1 MSRFAR
7 TWMRFLLLALLMFGI
22 ACAGDSSSSR
32 PQPLP
37 NVAPLEAPQ
46 LPDWIEQISPVGE
59 AEPLAQIRIRFKYP
73 LVPVQS
79 LEDTENSENSPLKKI
94 SISPP
99 LPGRFRLL
107 TPRMIGFQSDR
118 ALPKATRIKI
128 ILKSGLEDLEN
139 HRLDWDLAWTFNT
152 ETLKLT
158 NLPSINPNIDLKPDL
173 NFSSNVE
180 LNLDSIRDRIQLIP
194 AGGGESIPVR
204 VSQEKPSEYISFPEE
219 NKYDESRS
227 RWDYSL
233 TPKQELVKA
242 TRYRLQFD
250 PGIRPARGNMPS
262 DKTFNTEVATYQPL
276 KFERIE
282 SGGWSRFVNGNPQL
296 KFNNGLVAES
306 VRENITISPKP
317 KEGVEVLWST
327 DNFNSVY
334 LNTEALEPATNYTI
348 AIAANLKDQFGQTL
362 GQEISKS
369 YQTGDLTGSIS
380 GPSTFAIFPAGMNP
394 ALKLTAVNLPKA
406 EYRADYRTVTSQ
418 DLIASKSAYPVRAV
432 SNFLRAPKDWQ
443 TFSFESVKNKKT
455 EIEIPL
461 EEKLGAKTGAIAYGM
476 QAFSPV
482 PWSNNKDE
490 LQLQNFS
497 GLAQVTNLGVFAQWF
512 PDSGSLR
519 VNHLSDGAPVPSANV
534 EIYPIENNND
544 ASEPTACFTGK
555 TDRNGTVR
563 LKGRQWQRCSKEN
576 TPPKLLA
583 IVRENSD
590 WTFLTTH
597 SSSGSY
603 GYNIYATW
611 PDGRPQSRGTIFSDR
626 QLYQRGEK
634 AAFTGVAYYFQ
645 NGTLQADAAKS
656 RGNGSKYA
664 VTLQDPD
671 GNTTNLGSYTTDEF
685 ATFSLEATID
695 KEWPLGNYS
704 ISATNDKDVT
714 ISGGFRVAEFKPPNF
729 QVELSLNKEW
739 AVPDQRVEATSESNY
754 LFGSPLSAG
763 TAKYYV
769 RRFPDSF
776 TPPGWEE
783 FSFGRQWFWPEAR
796 PEVNSE
802 VLQKEID
809 LDSRGK
815 NRLTVKVDKD
825 LPYAMSYQVEAE
837 VSDISNQSVAA
848 SNSFTALPADKLI
861 GLKTDFVAEAG
872 KKFSVEA
879 IVTDPEGKAIPGEKI
894 TIELQKM
901 EYKTEERFDVD
912 WVMPQYE
919 LEYKTVASESV
930 TPDRRAKKVSL
941 KAPES
946 GSYRIRA
953 NFVDDQDANNNT
965 NTENSDRQKTATDLR
980 IWVTGNE
987 TVQWG
992 FRGDRDYLEIQL
1004 DKNSYEIGE
1013 TATALIK
1020 SPYPE
1025 AELSFAVVRDKPLY
1039 QKTIQVKGGAP
1050 QVKFKVTP
1058 DMLPNAAVQA
1068 VLVRQ
1073 GKPLAELESGLK
1085 DIKHLSRIG
1094 FAPFSTSLKEKYLTV
1109 QVSPRLPAVE
1119 PGGEQTVEL
1128 ELKDFAGKPVRG
1140 QVSVMVV
1147 NEDVLQLT
1155 GYRPPDLVKTVYAG
1169 QPIATRF
1176 SDSRLNLLLEDS
1188 KEREEA
1194 RQRKG
1199 ATRGGLA
1206 NYGGFSNGRA
1216 EIPPVGDIALPE
1228 SYDEAPGL
1236 QAAPEAPNSGGGSG
1250 TATVRIRKDFR
1261 PLAYYN
1267 GSVKTDRRGRG
1278 SFSFKLPDNLTTWRV
1293 IAVAASADMRFGSG
1307 ENTFIARKA
1316 LMANPLLPQFARPG
1330 DRFSA
1335 GLSLT
1340 NNTGKSENVVINGQV
1355 SENLQFAEK
1364 SASAE
1369 KLELKAESGTRAYR
1383 FPIEAKG
1390 IGEAKVRFVA
1400 QMKKTAD
1407 AFEVPLSVKRFPV
1420 TESVVESGT
1429 TEGQVAI
1436 PLNVNNNVMPNVGGL
1451 QVALASTL
1459 IPEITAPARQVLD
1472 DDILPFLEPSASQ
1485 LAIAAS
1491 LQILGKK
1498 YNQAFDEFNP
1508 SQQAAIALDRLQK
1521 LQQPDGGFAFWP
1533 GADESDPFMTPYA
1546 AESLAKAKAAGL
1558 AVDADMV
1565 SRLSSYLQNLL
1576 ENPGQ
1581 YEFCTQKL
1589 CQNRLRLR
1597 ALMALAELGE
1607 KRRDFIQDIYDRR
1620 SELDL
1625 VAQVKLA
1632 RYLFE
1637 FPNWQQRARVLFD
1650 QLQEIVYETGRAA
1663 TVNLPSSW
1671 SWLNTPTVAQAEALR
1686 LFVARDAKAEVSDR
1700 LLQGLLNLRRDGVWQ
1715 NSYANAQALAALV
1728 AYSDAQPALPNFTT
1742 TVQLGENT
1750 LDEMNF
1756 AGYENPS
1763 RFIQV
1768 AMEQL
1773 PRGQSNLTLD
1783 KSGEGTLHYL
1793 VEYGYRLLGN
1803 QPGRYNGLRV
1813 DRQVRPA
1820 GEDKL
1825 LAVQGLAA
1833 PEEPL
1838 TVNAREVFD
1847 IGLEIIA
1854 DRPVDRVVIADP
1866 LPAGFEAIDTSF
1878 QTATKSLQARSDS
1891 WQIGYQKIYKD
1902 RVVAYGDRLPAGVY
1916 SLHYLV
1922 RSVTP
1927 GTYQWP
1933 GAEVYLQY
1941 APEEFGRSASSTLIV
1956 QE

>member
-1 MSRFAR
+1 MSRFAK
-7 TWMRFLLLALLMFGI
+7 TWMRFLMAALLIFGVA
-22 ACAGDSSSSR
+22 ACGGDTSSSR
-32 PQPLP
+32 PHPLP
-37 NVAPLEAPQ
+37 DVAPLEAPQ
-46 LPDWIEQISPVGE
+46 LPDWIEQVSPLGE

-79 LEDTENSENSPLKKI
+79 LEDSENSENSPLKKI
-94 SISPP
+94 SIEPP

-107 TPRMIGFQSDR
+107 TPRMIGFQADR

-128 ILKSGLEDLEN
+128 TLKSGLEDLEKN
-139 HRLDWDLAWTFNT
+139 RLDWDLAWTFNT
-152 ETLKLT
+152 EPLRLT
-158 NLPSINPNIDLKPDL
+158 NLPSNSPTIDLKPDL
-173 NFSSNVE
+173 SFTSNAE
-180 LNLDSIRDRIQLIP
+180 LNLDSLRDRIQLIP
-194 AGGGESIPVR
+194 AGGSEKIPVR
-204 VSQEKPSEYISFPEE
+204 VAQQQESEYISFPEE
-219 NKYDESRS
+219 KRFDESRR
-227 RWDYSL
+227 RWDYTL
-233 TPKQELVKA
+233 TPKQELAKA
-242 TRYRLQFD
+242 TRYRLEFA
-250 PGIRPARGNMPS
+250 PGIRPASGNMPS
-262 DKTFNTEVATYQPL
+262 EKIFKTEVATYEPL
-276 KFERIE
+276 KLEAID

-296 KFNNGLVAES
+296 RFNNGLVAES
-306 VRENITISPKP
+306 VRENITITPEP
-317 KEGVEVLWST
+317 KEGAEVLWTT
-327 DNFNSVY
+327 DNYNVVY
-334 LNTEALEPATNYTI
+334 LNPEALQPATNYTI
-348 AIAANLKDQFGQTL
+348 AIGADLKDQFGQTL
-362 GQEISKS
+362 EQEISES

-380 GPSTFAIFPAGMNP
+380 GPNAFAIFPAGTNP
-394 ALKLTAVNLPKA
+394 ALKLTTVNLPKP
-406 EYRADYRTVTSQ
+406 EYKADYRTVTPK
-418 DLIASKSAYPVRAV
+418 DLIASKSIYPGEVAKNV
-432 SNFLRAPKDWQ
+432 LLATEDWQ
-443 TFSFESVKNKKT
+443 TFPIESVKNQKT
-455 EIEIPL
+455 EIEIPI
-461 EEKLGAKTGAIAYGM
+461 EEKLGAKTGAIAFGM
-476 QAFSPV
+476 QAFAPI
-482 PWSNNKDE
+482 PWSNNKEE
-490 LQLQNFS
+490 LQLQNFN
-497 GLAQVTNLGVFAQWF
+497 GIAQVTNLGVFAQWF
-512 PDSGSLR
+512 PDSGLVR
-519 VNHLSDGAPVPSANV
+519 VHHLGDGATVPSANV
-534 EIYPIENNND
+534 EIYPVQTNN
-544 ASEPTACFTGK
+544 AGQEPNACFAGK
-555 TDRNGTVR
+555 TDRKGTLM
-563 LKGRQWQRCSKEN
+563 LKGRQWKRCSKEN
-576 TPPKLLA
+576 TAPQLLV
-583 IVRENSD
+583 IVRENQD
-590 WTFLTTH
+590 WTFLRTDY
-597 SSSGSY
+597 SSGAY
-603 GYNIYATW
+603 GYNIYPVW

-634 AAFTGVAYYFQ
+634 AAFTGVAYYLQ

-656 RGNGSKYA
+656 RRGGSNYA
-664 VTLQDPD
+664 VTLRDPD
-671 GNTTNLGSYTTDEF
+671 GNATDLGSYATNEF
-685 ATFSLEATID
+685 ATFSLEMPIE
-695 KEWPLGNYS
+695 KEWPLGYYS
-704 ISATNDKDVT
+704 ISGTSDKGVT

-729 QVELSLNKEW
+729 QVEVSLNKEW
-739 AVPDQRVEATSESNY
+739 AVPDQRVVATSASNY

-769 RRFPDSF
+769 TRLPDYSF
-776 TPPGWEE
+776 TPSGWEE
-783 FSFGRQWFWPEAR
+783 FSFGRQWFWPEQR

-802 VLQKEID
+802 VLQRELA

-815 NRLTVKVDKD
+815 NRLTVTVDKD
-825 LPYAMSYQVEAE
+825 LPYAMAYRVETE
-837 VSDISNQSVAA
+837 VSDISNQSVAD
-848 SNSFTALPADKLI
+848 SQSFTALPADKLI
-861 GLKTDFVAEAG
+861 GLKTNFTAEAG
-872 KKFSVEA
+872 KNFSVEA
-879 IVTDPEGKAIPGEKI
+879 IATDPEGKALPGQKI
-894 TIELQKM
+894 TLELQKM
-901 EYKTEERFDVD
+901 EYKTSEQFDAG
-912 WVMPQYE
+912 WMMPQYE
-919 LEYKTVASESV
+919 LEYKTVAEKSV
-930 TPDRRAKKVSL
+930 TPGRRAKKVSL
-941 KAPES
+941 QAPDA

-953 NFVDDQDANNNT
+953 NFADAQNEAKNET
-965 NTENSDRQKTATDLR
+965 TATDVR
-980 IWVTGNE
+980 IWVTGDDAVE
-987 TVQWG
+987 WG
-992 FRGDRDYLEIQL
+992 FRRDRDYLEVTL
-1004 DKNSYEIGE
+1004 DKDSYEIGE

-1025 AELSFAVVRDKPLY
+1025 AQLYFSVVRDKPLY
-1039 QKTIQVKGGAP
+1039 QTTTKVKGGAP
-1050 QVKFKVTP
+1050 QIEFKVTP

-1073 GKPLAELESGLK
+1073 GKPLAELESEIEDL
-1085 DIKHLSRIG
+1085 KHLTRIG

-1155 GYRPPDLVKTVYAG
+1155 NYRPPDLVKTVYAG
-1169 QPIATRF
+1169 QAIATRF
-1176 SDSRLNLLLEDS
+1176 SDSRLNVLLQQIAE
-1188 KEREEA
+1188 
-1194 RQRKG
+1194 RQRQEAKQRQG
-1199 ATRGGLA
+1199 GTRGGA
-1206 NYGGFSNGRA
+1206 GFA
-1216 EIPPVGDIALPE
+1216 TGDISLQQ
-1228 SYDEAPGL
+1228 SYDEAPSPEM
-1236 QAAPEAPNSGGGSG
+1236 ASAPEEADSSGGSG
-1250 TATVRIRKDFR
+1250 AATVRIRKDFR

-1335 GLSLT
+1335 GISLT
-1340 NNTGKSENVVINGQV
+1340 NNTDKSENVVINGQL
-1355 SENLQFAEK
+1355 SENLQFAEN
-1364 SASAE
+1364 SANTE
-1369 KLELKAESGTRAYR
+1369 KLEVKAQWGTTGYR

-1390 IGEAKVRFVA
+1390 IGEGKVRFVA
-1400 QMKKTAD
+1400 QMNETAD

-1429 TEGQVAI
+1429 TEGQVTI

-1451 QVALASTL
+1451 QIALASTL
-1459 IPEITAPARQVLD
+1459 IPEITAPARQVLED
-1472 DDILPFLEPSASQ
+1472 DTLPFLEPSASQ

-1491 LQILGKK
+1491 LQLIGKK
-1498 YNQAFDEFNP
+1498 YNQAFAEFNP

-1533 GADESDPFMTPYA
+1533 GADESDPFMSPYA
-1546 AESLAKAKAAGL
+1546 AESLAKAKAAGF
-1558 AVDADMV
+1558 AVDTDTV

-1576 ENPGQ
+1576 ANPSQ
-1581 YEFCTQKL
+1581 YEFCTERL
-1589 CQNRLRLR
+1589 CQNRLRLG

-1607 KRRDFIQDIYDRR
+1607 KRQDFLRDIYNQR
-1620 SELDL
+1620 SQLDL

-1637 FPNWQQRARVLFD
+1637 FPNWQRQARGMFN

-1686 LFVARDAKAEVSDR
+1686 LFVARDAKPEVSDR

-1728 AYSDAQPALPNFTT
+1728 AYSNAQPALPNFTT
-1742 TVQLGENT
+1742 EVQLVDKTAEKT
-1750 LDEMNF
+1750 LDEMKF
-1756 AGYENPS
+1756 EGYENPS

-1773 PRGQSNLTLD
+1773 PRGQSNLTLA

-1813 DRQVRPA
+1813 ERQIRSV
-1820 GEDKL
+1820 GEEEL
-1825 LAVQGLAA
+1825 LAVQGLSA

-1838 TVNAREVFD
+1838 AVNASEVFD

-1878 QTATKSLQARSDS
+1878 QTATQSLQARSDS
-1891 WQIGYQKIYKD
+1891 WLIGYQKIYKD
-1902 RVVAYGDRLPAGVY
+1902 RVVAYSDRLPAGVY
-1916 SLHYLV
+1916 NLHYLV

-1941 APEEFGRSASSTLIV
+1941 APEEFGRSASSTLVV